1 MQTKLRVRQAL
12 TAVAA
17 LGFATTLSVVVRG
30 DGLKGAIFTTNIDGT
45 IVNQNQ
51 YAAKT
56 DVYLDGGPGPHAP
69 LTAASLPDG
78 IYVFQVTDPSGKALL
93 SSDAASYR
101 QFTVLGGRITSVYN
115 HNTGND
121 LNDGGYTVQL
131 YPFLDTPNPG
141 GVYKAWVTPLDV
153 YLGRVGNAGLIAVP
167 KAATCITKTGSP
179 SKCTGGTTATTY
191 APDPGFG
198 PPRNQQKT
206 DNFKIKD
213 LVRPVIDVT
222 KYEDTNGNG
231 FYDSDDKEKIG
242 WPISISD
249 PIDGKSPDTTVTNRY
264 FTPKHH
270 VQGDFGYVLVCEDFV
285 EHWTFEKVYVN
296 GVETTPEP
304 NTGTEV
310 CVKVDNTTNQS
321 VRFLNFNDVTLKG
334 CKTDEYNAV
343 VAGYPII
350 FQNGSVETLPTGDD
364 GCVTVYRGPLPGGFY
379 TIAEGTLP
387 EFFPLQA
394 TPCTTETDPSPRSG
408 KEYDCSFQNQRSRIG
423 RFTGGGSTS
432 SLDLDNGR
440 VRVTQGMELHCR
452 TTDLPNNLEV
462 NWGPGNRFHLDAL
475 TGVGCFD
482 DPAIIPTPPDANF
495 DTIIGT
501 GTGKCNGVAGATIA
515 FTMKD
520 AGEPGTEDSASLAIT
535 CPAGSGVSGLTV
547 SGTGSKVNKGNLQAH
562 Y

>member
-1 MQTKLRVRQAL
+1 MQTKLRMRQAL
-12 TAVAA
+12 TAVVAVG
-17 LGFATTLSVVVRG
+17 LATTLSVVVRG

-153 YLGRVGNAGLIAVP
+153 YLGRVGNAGLTAVP
-167 KAATCITKTGSP
+167 VPATCVAKNGST
-179 SKCTGGTTATTY
+179 SKCNGSTTPTTY
-191 APDPGFG
+191 SPDPGFG

-206 DNFKIKD
+206 DNFKVKEFHPPF
-213 LVRPVIDVT
+213 VTVT
-222 KYEDTNGNG
+222 KFEDTNGNG
-231 FYDSDDKEKIG
+231 AYDSNDKELIG

-249 PIDGKSPDTTVTNRY
+249 PIDGQAADTTVANEY
-264 FTPKHH
+264 FTAKQH
-270 VQGDFGYVLVCEDFV
+270 VHGQFGPVYVCETV
-285 EHWTFEKVYVN
+285 LAGWTFEKVYVDD
-296 GVETTPEP
+296 VDTTPSS
-304 NTGTEV
+304 NTATEV
-310 CVKVDNTTNQS
+310 CVTVDNLKNQY
-321 VRFLNFNDVTLKG
+321 VRFLNCKDVTLKG
-334 CKTDEYNAV
+334 CKTDENNAV

-350 FQNGSVETLPTGDD
+350 FQNGSVDTLPTGDD
-364 GCVTVYRGPLPGGFY
+364 GCVKVYRGPLPDGFY

-387 EFFPLQA
+387 EFFPLKA
-394 TPCTTETDPSPRSG
+394 TPCTTDQPPLSG

-432 SLDLDNGR
+432 SIDLDSGR